1 MFTAT
6 LQNVSVQDTF
16 FLPIFDIVPN
26 FCFVFPAT
34 IHDNLI
40 LQARFYPGIFK
51 VSGVVN
57 NGRKKSPIKAILIT
71 DNAQVYNKEISL
83 QHGNEFSLPSL
94 VFEKQ
99 ASLAFNYADDS
110 KWKYHPDITLT
121 VKPTAADF
129 KQEVFSAMIKH
140 VDEAGNEQGTEIA
153 AVNDS
158 IINAVTVDKKYKE
171 LKAVEVAA
179 TKKTKIEK
187 FNEEYST
194 GFFNDGSERVIDC
207 LDNKEILSYPNCISY
222 LQGRVPGFTVTTD
235 AETGE
240 MIAKWRGQKVKAFFI
255 DEIAVDIEQILTLN
269 TSEIAMLKTYPPPFF
284 GSSNGSGGAI
294 AVYTRR
300 GEYSTTNSRLTWL
313 FDIKGYAPQVNVLFI
328 KN

>member
-1 MFTAT
+1 MFITT
-6 LQNVSVQDTF
+6 LQNAAVQDTF
-16 FLPIFDIVPN
+16 FLPVFDIVSD
-26 FCFVFPAT
+26 FCFVFPSS

-40 LQARFYPGIFK
+40 LQAWFYPGIFK

-99 ASLAFNYADDS
+99 ASLAFNYADDR
-110 KWKYHPDITLT
+110 KWQSHPNITLT
-121 VKPTAADF
+121 VKPTAPDF
-129 KQEVFSAMIKH
+129 KQEVFSTIVKH
-140 VDEAGNEQGTEIA
+140 VDEAGNEHATEIA

-171 LKAVEVAA
+171 LKAVEVVG
-179 TKKTKIEK
+179 TKKNKVEK

-194 GFFNDGSERVIDC
+194 GLFNDGSERVIDC
-207 LDNKEILSYPNCISY
+207 LDNTEILSYSNCISY
-222 LQGRVPGFTVTTD
+222 LQGRVPGFTVATD
-235 AETGE
+235 SETGE
-240 MIAKWRGQKVKAFFI
+240 IVAKWRGQKVKAFFI

-300 GEYSTTNSRLTWL
+300 GEYSTTNSRLNWL
-313 FDIKGYAPQVNVLFI
+313 FDIKGYAPQVNVLY
-328 KN
+328 KKD